1 MFPADLILLASS
13 GEGGVAFIETASL
26 DGEKN
31 LKPRNAHRDTIL
43 YADEQKLNDLT
54 GEWKGRV
61 PDKELHKFSSSL
73 VIGGKTIV
81 YEGDKQLL
89 YRGAKLKNTRWVYG
103 LVIYTGRNTK
113 IMLNSESSSEK
124 MSQVEVKVNKV
135 LGIILIMQIIL
146 SVIVA
151 VLHGVLL
158 NTNGS
163 KMAYYMDISL
173 TSIPGDSVLMFLTY
187 IVLLNT
193 MIPISLIV
201 SIEIVK
207 MSQSYFINKDSFMFS
222 EFRKKGV
229 TVKTASLNE
238 ELGQIEY
245 VFSDKTGTL
254 TTNMMEFKIAV
265 IGTKM
270 YGDLGLIIDDP
281 QRPPQVEKGFRDDE
295 LTKLVEKGV
304 GDKQLEF
311 PIEVKGGGN
320 IKFATQK

>member
-1 MFPADLILLASS
+1 M
-13 GEGGVAFIETASL
+13 

-31 LKPRNAHRDTIL
+31 LKPRNAHKDTIL
-43 YADEQKLNDLT
+43 YADEHKLNELT

-73 VIGGKTIV
+73 LIGGKTIM

-135 LGIILIMQIIL
+135 LGIILLMQIVL
-146 SVIVA
+146 SFIVA

-158 NTNGS
+158 NSNGVNMIS
-163 KMAYYMDISL
+163 YMGDISL
-173 TSIPGDSVLMFLTY
+173 TSIPVDSVLMFLTY

-207 MSQSYFINKDSFMFS
+207 MSQSYFINKDSFMYS

-281 QRPPQVEKGFRDDE
+281 QRPAQVEKGFRDD
-295 LTKLVEKGV
+295 
-304 GDKQLEF
+304 
-311 PIEVKGGGN
+311 
-320 IKFATQK
+320 